1 MPTNSLSLLSKN
13 VREAY
18 RLRAGRNSGNPKHS
32 RVSVI
37 TIRQRELVCLIHTLV
52 IYVLLNEI
60 EEMFLLCCEI
70 SSDQITIS
78 LT

>member
-13 VREAY
+13 VRQAY
-18 RLRAGRNSGNPKHS
+18 RLRAGRNSGNPKHW

-37 TIRQRELVCLIHTLV
+37 TIRQRELVCLIAP
-52 IYVLLNEI
+52 LLNEI
-60 EEMFLLCCEI
+60 EEIFLLCCEI